1 MNCKF
6 CMTGKQG
13 YSANLTA
20 HQIINQIHSLPER
33 DKLTNVVMMGMG
45 EPLDNLEEVL
55 KALDILTGSYGYAW
69 SPKRITVSTV
79 GLRKGLAALYRR
91 KRLSPCH

>member
-1 MNCKF
+1 MHFFAGRLQNELQVLYDRETRLLC
-6 CMTGKQG
+6 QPDR
-13 YSANLTA
+13 

-55 KALDILTGSYGYAW
+55 KAWTY
-69 SPKRITVSTV
+69 
-79 GLRKGLAALYRR
+79 
-91 KRLSPCH
+91 

>member
-1 MNCKF
+1 
-6 CMTGKQG
+6 MTGKQG

-55 KALDILTGSYGYAW
+55 KALDILTGPMVMHGVRSGLPFQLSDCGKDCGAL
-69 SPKRITVSTV
+69 SKKATVTLPSACI
-79 GLRKGLAALYRR
+79 LR
-91 KRLSPCH
+91 